1 MWFLIWSGGFLLII
15 VCMSVVGN
23 WLVRRQRKADGQLPK
38 PISVLARELVHE
50 IRNPL
55 NSISLNLQL
64 LEEDLS
70 GMQEDLQK
78 RVRRI
83 RGEVEH
89 LDQILTDFRRYA
101 KLPPLNLETADL
113 AMLIE
118 EVLDFNEPE
127 SQRQNIEVV
136 REIYNLPPIQLDAK
150 QFKQALLNLII
161 NANQAMEDGGKLMVR
176 ARSLNGQVQID
187 VEDTGEGIPVDMK
200 NKIFELFFSTKDDGT
215 GVGLAIAKQI
225 VEGHGG
231 SIKVES
237 QPNQGTTF
245 SIRLPVK

>member
-1 MWFLIWSGGFLLII
+1 MWFLIWAVDFLLII

-23 WLVRRQRKADGQLPK
+23 WLARRQQQADGQLPK
-38 PISVLARELVHE
+38 PISVLSQELVHE

-83 RGEVEH
+83 RGEVER

-127 SQRQNIEVV
+127 SQRRNIEVV
-136 REIYNLPPIQLDAK
+136 REIYNLPPIQLDAM

-161 NANQAMEDGGKLMVR
+161 NANQAMEDGGK
-176 ARSLNGQVQID
+176 
-187 VEDTGEGIPVDMK
+187 
-200 NKIFELFFSTKDDGT
+200 
-215 GVGLAIAKQI
+215 
-225 VEGHGG
+225 
-231 SIKVES
+231 
-237 QPNQGTTF
+237 
-245 SIRLPVK
+245 

>member
-1 MWFLIWSGGFLLII
+1 MWFLIWAVDFLLII

-23 WLVRRQRKADGQLPK
+23 WLARRQQQADGQLPK
-38 PISVLARELVHE
+38 PISVLSQELVHE

-83 RGEVEH
+83 RGEVER

-127 SQRQNIEVV
+127 SQRRNIEVV
-136 REIYNLPPIQLDAK
+136 REIYNLPPIQLDAM

-161 NANQAMEDGGKLMVR
+161 NANQAMEDGGKLMIR

-200 NKIFELFFSTKDDGT
+200 NQIFELFVSTKDDGT

-231 SIKVES
+231 NIEVES

-245 SIRLPVK
+245 SIRLPIK